1 MNQLR
6 HLGMVCC
13 AAAAAVTVSV
23 VGAHAGMLD
32 TFNEYSTAN
41 YIQGQQGTS
50 GTFARFGSAVADG
63 LYASTA
69 AGSPNDPAAGTGGT
83 NIGAVAN
90 ASFGNGGRFYF
101 AQLNFTSPMSLS
113 TTGSGTVNLDIQ
125 VTSPSALPNTMVA
138 IQIQEANGQQ
148 YESAPISLGGSGA
161 LTYQT
166 YSFNFS
172 LATTTYSGDP
182 AQTDSLATVL
192 ANASALNIFFS
203 NTVDTG
209 AENIDFD
216 DLGFTSTAA
225 VPEPSTGLMALVA
238 LVGAILFKAP
248 RWSKA
253 RSAAAGLAPA
263 A

>member
-1 MNQLR
+1 
-6 HLGMVCC
+6 MVCC
-13 AAAAAVTVSV
+13 LVAVAATLTSGRAC
-23 VGAHAGMLD
+23 AGMLD

-41 YIQGQQGTS
+41 YIQGQQGTN

-69 AGSPNDPAAGTGGT
+69 AGSPNDPAAGTST
-83 NIGAVAN
+83 NIGATAN
-90 ASFGNGGRFYF
+90 AQFGNGGRFYF
-101 AQLNFTSPMSLS
+101 AQLNFTAPISLS
-113 TTGSGTVNLDIQ
+113 TTGSGSVNLDIH
-125 VTSPSALPNTMVA
+125 VTSANALPNTMVA

-148 YESAPISLGGSGA
+148 YQSAAISLGGTGA

-166 YSFNFS
+166 YSFDFS

-192 ANASALNIFFS
+192 ANASTLNIFFS
-203 NTVDTG
+203 NTADTG

-216 DLGFTSTAA
+216 DLGFTSTAV
-225 VPEPSTGLMALVA
+225 VPEPSTGLMAAVA
-238 LVGAILFKAP
+238 LTGVILFSIR

-253 RSAAAGLAPA
+253 RSATAGLSPA

>member
-1 MNQLR
+1 
-6 HLGMVCC
+6 
-13 AAAAAVTVSV
+13 
-23 VGAHAGMLD
+23 MLD

-41 YIQGQQGTS
+41 YIQGQQGTN

-69 AGSPNDPAAGTGGT
+69 AGSPNDPAAGTNA
-83 NIGAVAN
+83 NIGAIAN
-90 ASFGNGGRFYF
+90 AQFGNGGRFYF
-101 AQLNFTSPMSLS
+101 AQLNFAAPMSLS
-113 TTGSGTVNLDIQ
+113 STGSGSVNLDLQ
-125 VTSPSALPNTMVA
+125 VTSATALPNTMVA

-148 YESAPISLGGSGA
+148 YESSPISLGSNGA

-166 YSFNFS
+166 YAFNFS

-225 VPEPSTGLMALVA
+225 VPEPSTWALCALGLSGCATVVLRRR
-238 LVGAILFKAP
+238 G
-248 RWSKA
+248 SK
-253 RSAAAGLAPA
+253 S
-263 A
+263 